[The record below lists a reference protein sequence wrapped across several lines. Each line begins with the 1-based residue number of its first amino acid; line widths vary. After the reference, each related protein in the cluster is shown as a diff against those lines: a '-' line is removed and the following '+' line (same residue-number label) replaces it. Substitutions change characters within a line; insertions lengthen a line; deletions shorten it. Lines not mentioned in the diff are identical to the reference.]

1 MYHLDLD
8 FGAEEKIKMEIL
20 MLNHHFLSQ
29 KNFCTILVDGEPPLI
44 HILIC
49 DLVVVASVPNDLK
62 DPHDEPLDGFHGE
75 AEVWRRAGGVR
86 LKQLGERIFHQRS
99 SRAPQ

>member
-1 MYHLDLD
+1 
-8 FGAEEKIKMEIL
+8 MEIL

-49 DLVVVASVPNDLK
+49 DLVVVVGVFNDLK
-62 DPHDEPLDGFHGE
+62 DLPDFVISLLMAFMVKLKLEEG
-75 AEVWRRAGGVR
+75 RR
-86 LKQLGERIFHQRS
+86 
-99 SRAPQ
+99 SRDHSN